1 MKNLKTVSAITS
13 AALST
18 LLVLAMPTTHAY
30 DIHANDILADEAQA
44 DNWTGNVSAY
54 LGHKSVDD
62 EDWPNLDSQRS
73 AGVISDFRKQS
84 WPVSIAADLI
94 FAGDDHKNGGIED
107 TGGTM
112 EIHLGARK
120 VFTLDNSRFSPY
132 VGSGVAIVAASLE
145 REIVGVTVDDDETAL
160 GVWVG
165 AGAYYAVTP
174 RFNVGLDVRYS
185 KAEVNLFDIDRKAG
199 GLNAGLTIGYHW

>member
-13 AALST
+13 AALSP
-18 LLVLAMPTTHAY
+18 LLVLAMSVAHAY

-44 DNWTGNVSAY
+44 DDWTGNVSAY

-62 EDWPNLDSQRS
+62 DDWPSLDSQRS
-73 AGVISDFRKQS
+73 VGVISDFRKQS

-94 FAGDDHKNGGIED
+94 FAGDVHKNGERED

-112 EIHLGARK
+112 EMHLGARK
-120 VFTLDNSRFSPY
+120 VFTLNNSSLSPY
-132 VGSGVAIVAASLE
+132 VGGGVAIVAASLE
-145 REIVGVTVDDDETAL
+145 REIAGVTVDDDETAL
-160 GVWVG
+160 GVWIG

-174 RFNVGLDVRYS
+174 HFILGLDVRYS
-185 KAEVNLFDIDRKAG
+185 KAEATLFDIDRKTG
-199 GLNAGLTIGYHW
+199 GMNVGLTLGYHW